1 MAQYRAVVIGLG
13 WMGLLYDLAQRVPDR
28 FDVNDVDR
36 PTPTLDIHRRF
47 YHHEHPGD
55 SGLPT
60 SYAEAFHDRS
70 EVELVAAA
78 DRDEKRLAV
87 FRERYGIDGV
97 YTDAE
102 DMLRQERADLV
113 AVCTNTKTRADLT
126 VLAAECGA
134 RSIVTEKPMVHTLR
148 EADRMVSTCA
158 EGGIPVS
165 CGSITTTHPSFAR
178 ARALLDTGTIG
189 ELLSIEAAGPC
200 AQHQN
205 WSYFFDVRPDWVVG
219 IDDSGRRET
228 GSSEFTGTGMA
239 WSEARGVAVHFRPG
253 APGVRLCGQRGEMS
267 FDYACGWRLW
277 QELDAAGGAAKVEV
291 PWPAPQFQAP
301 YGSVYTVADV
311 IDCIEGRLDEPKN
324 SARRVA
330 IALETEIALKQSS
343 AAGGERVSLP
353 LADRYLGL
361 HYDWFR

>member
-1 MAQYRAVVIGLG
+1 
-13 WMGLLYDLAQRVPDR
+13 
-28 FDVNDVDR
+28 
-36 PTPTLDIHRRF
+36 
-47 YHHEHPGD
+47 
-55 SGLPT
+55 
-60 SYAEAFHDRS
+60 
-70 EVELVAAA
+70 
-78 DRDEKRLAV
+78 
-87 FRERYGIDGV
+87 
-97 YTDAE
+97 
-102 DMLRQERADLV
+102 
-113 AVCTNTKTRADLT
+113 
-126 VLAAECGA
+126 
-134 RSIVTEKPMVHTLR
+134 
-148 EADRMVSTCA
+148 
-158 EGGIPVS
+158 
-165 CGSITTTHPSFAR
+165 
-178 ARALLDTGTIG
+178 
-189 ELLSIEAAGPC
+189 
-200 AQHQN
+200 
-205 WSYFFDVRPDWVVG
+205 
-219 IDDSGRRET
+219 
-228 GSSEFTGTGMA
+228 MA